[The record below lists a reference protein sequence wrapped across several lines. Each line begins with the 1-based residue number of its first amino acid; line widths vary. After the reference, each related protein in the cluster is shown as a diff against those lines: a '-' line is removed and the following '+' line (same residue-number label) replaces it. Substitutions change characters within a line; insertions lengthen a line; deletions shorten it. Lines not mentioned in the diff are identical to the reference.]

1 MQFYWLSPIII
12 LPLWANWK
20 YGLTWWSIIFATM
33 TGVLGFI
40 TKVCR
45 KPPTSIFAAVSF
57 EDYGVDNPYPSY
69 CGKQIFGSDFG
80 PFIRAQVYLIG
91 LLFGWILYKIKG
103 RTIKIPLVSL
113 RSYFIKNYV
122 WNIFCMITTSWLYHN
137 SKINILGFEHG
148 PMASCTGY
156 NGTCCVWSSWSK
168 AWYCPK
174 RISMGTCLRRGRNLS
189 NINHLQLLSTSC
201 MELISLLDYF
211 CLFERIWW

>member
-12 LPLWANWK
+12 LPLWVNWK

-33 TGVLGFI
+33 TGVLGYI

-57 EDYGVDNPYPSY
+57 DDYGVDNPYPSY

-103 RTIKIPLVSL
+103 KTIKIPHVSL
-113 RSYFIKNYV
+113 TSFCLSNLE
-122 WNIFCMITTSWLYHN
+122 NIYIFLHGF
-137 SKINILGFEHG
+137 NILIIPH
-148 PMASCTGY
+148 
-156 NGTCCVWSSWSK
+156 
-168 AWYCPK
+168 
-174 RISMGTCLRRGRNLS
+174 
-189 NINHLQLLSTSC
+189 
-201 MELISLLDYF
+201 
-211 CLFERIWW
+211 

>member
-12 LPLWANWK
+12 LPLWWNWK

-91 LLFGWILYKIKG
+91 LLFGWILYEIKG

-122 WNIFCMITTSWLYHN
+122 
-137 SKINILGFEHG
+137 
-148 PMASCTGY
+148 
-156 NGTCCVWSSWSK
+156 
-168 AWYCPK
+168 
-174 RISMGTCLRRGRNLS
+174 
-189 NINHLQLLSTSC
+189 
-201 MELISLLDYF
+201 
-211 CLFERIWW
+211 